1 MTAAPW
7 SPPSAVQLQRAQEQ
21 VTARVMVDVLAYA
34 EGLAVVAT
42 GLGMPVDAH
51 ALVRRLALE
60 VIDGVQL
67 WSEAEP
73 SYPVVVQ
80 ELAYAWIAGQF
91 EERFAKPGNVAVPG
105 WATLWR
111 QATAYAVSVIVER
124 RRDPELQQVA
134 AALVVDVQYR
144 LACAR
149 AARERSC
156 PPPSAPSCPGPSAS
170 APGLGGGTKW
180 RN

>member
-1 MTAAPW
+1 MTAALW
-7 SPPSAVQLQRAQEQ
+7 SPPSAAQLQRAQEQ

-51 ALVRRLALE
+51 PLVRRLAFE

-80 ELAYAWIAGQF
+80 ELTYAWIAGQF
-91 EERFAKPGNVAVPG
+91 EERFAKHGNAAVPG

-111 QATAYAVSVIVER
+111 QATAYAVSVVVER

-144 LACAR
+144 LASAR

-156 PPPSAPSCPGPSAS
+156 PPTSSCPGPYAS
-170 APGLGGGTKW
+170 ALGLGGGTKW